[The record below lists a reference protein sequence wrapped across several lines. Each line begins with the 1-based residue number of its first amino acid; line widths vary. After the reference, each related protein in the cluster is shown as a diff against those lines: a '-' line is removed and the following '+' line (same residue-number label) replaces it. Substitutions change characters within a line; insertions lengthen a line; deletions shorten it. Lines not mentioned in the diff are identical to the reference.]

1 MKGVV
6 VVVVDDMVVVD
17 EVVVVEVKLV
27 VPGMPLMPTTSK
39 QFMWMFAHISWAT
52 EKHICL
58 TMSLK

>member
-39 QFMWMFAHISWAT
+39 QFM
-52 EKHICL
+52 
-58 TMSLK
+58 